1 MKLPTL
7 HGIGEICR
15 DQLLAQDHYQ
25 AMLAFRENHTWVVE
39 EEPKKHLQE
48 LEDVNLIEGDTTK
61 VTKIGG
67 GLDSTLKDKIVDF
80 LKQNLDI
87 FAWTHEDMPGI
98 NNKVIE
104 HRLNVDPTRKPV

>member
-1 MKLPTL
+1 M
-7 HGIGEICR
+7 
-15 DQLLAQDHYQ
+15 
-25 AMLAFRENHTWVVE
+25 VE

-48 LEDVNLIEGDTTK
+48 LKDVNLIEGDTTK
-61 VTKIGG
+61 VTKIGA